1 MIAFSKV
8 ALLIAFMAVSA
19 GVSAEVLPPKGEN
32 ALKKCWSL
40 EPEAEKEVDEMR
52 RLARNYRPRLA
63 RTRFFPRAQLK
74 YGLQRADFLHRW
86 YDRPLHQNSSWAKTA
101 DPARIIHPEAWKKT
115 VEDVK
120 LGGMDG
126 LAVCTALSRCD
137 EVIPMSVA
145 PGGELPI
152 LVELPYA
159 YADKG
164 LESHMKAAET
174 ALKMPNSF
182 RIGGRVVLTRYPA
195 IKENGLDFAEK
206 LRRSLEAKFGPDKF
220 IVMFYIEPFGT
231 RPADKPLTAAQ
242 LQGAREHLR
251 RCLRK
256 MDGILV
262 TGWDIYYPRRY
273 GAAFER
279 EVLVPLYQSVLA
291 EPEFAGK
298 KYLGITITP
307 GHENCYRWSYDIDSQ
322 GTRTLVERM
331 KTMVTLKPDFI
342 IGCEWDEQNEN
353 TFFRPT
359 VANGF
364 THQRIMRHFADSFAG
379 KSPSLFPGDS
389 PDVPNLTVS
398 YRRSLIAGEPIEV
411 EVLNIPDG
419 SFKGESFRCR
429 FRWLDLKGRTVKKYP
444 SATLGADSLDSV
456 FFVSPV
462 TELVSANRVLIP
474 SLEVETSGGGKF
486 TFGHDFWPLDLN
498 AARALDTKWVKH
510 SLRERP
516 KKTLGALRAS
526 KTADGRWNV
535 EGGFRSPCPVRSV
548 EVLRG
553 PDTVYMFDPKAK
565 DRRGMEIIKIAW
577 QARGNAPRSLSPSGT
592 VRFVNASGVEIITG
606 KGRGRKP
613 LADGWEIDRALY
625 CNWAVELFA
634 AVPEA
639 AADTA
644 EVVVDLKPVFGNL
657 RFKVKDI
664 LEKQVV
670 GVAGPAG
677 GNLVLSREFSQLSIP
692 EPCNVQTGRF
702 SFCAGPLGKSEVLRM
717 RIIDER
723 GRVWRGGAAVLGQNG
738 GGKRTIAV
746 YERDDDSVTELT
758 VDANRI
764 EEAEYR
770 FDPLRGSVVWGGS
783 SRDFGGIFGGAATMV
798 IGFGQGESNYGDTL
812 TRYITGKEF
821 DALENA
827 PEYAEGPEGLTA
839 LRFDG
844 SDYLM
849 LPQQLAP
856 KFAGFEISLDV
867 SPDGIEGE
875 ETLVDGGYQ
884 AYSIFLR
891 DGVPEAR
898 MWLLKPNVR
907 GPSRLS
913 VGKWSKVKL
922 VYDLKKVQIFV
933 DGKAGV
939 AVPHTGCQFQSRYTA
954 VGAANRR
961 LKFFRGRIA
970 NLQFRLR

>member
-1 MIAFSKV
+1 
-8 ALLIAFMAVSA
+8 MAVSA
-19 GVSAEVLPPKGEN
+19 GVSAEALPSRGEN

-52 RLARNYRPRLA
+52 RLARNYRPRVD
-63 RTRFFPRAQLK
+63 RTHIFSRAQLK
-74 YGLQRADFLHRW
+74 YGLQRTDFIHRW

-101 DPARIIHPEAWKKT
+101 NPARIIHPEAWKKT

-137 EVIPMSVA
+137 EVIPMSVSS
-145 PGGELPI
+145 GGELPI

-206 LRRSLEAKFGPDKF
+206 LRRSLDAKFGPGKF

-279 EVLVPLYQSVLA
+279 GVLLPLYQSVLA

-298 KYLGITITP
+298 KYLGMTVTP

-331 KTMVTLKPDFI
+331 KTMAVLRPVFI

-364 THQRIMRHFADSFAG
+364 THQRIIRHFADSFAG
-379 KSPSLFPGDS
+379 REHSIFPGDS
-389 PDVPNLTVS
+389 PCVPNLVVS

-419 SFKGESFRCR
+419 TFKGESFRCR
-429 FRWLDLKGRTVKKYP
+429 FRWLDLNGRTVKEYRP
-444 SATLGADSLDSV
+444 AALGADSLGSV

-474 SLEVETSGGGKF
+474 SLEIETSGGGKF
-486 TFGHDFWPLDLN
+486 TFGQDFWPLDLN

-510 SLRERP
+510 SLRDRP
-516 KKTLGALRAS
+516 EKTLAALRAS
-526 KTADGRWNV
+526 RTADGGWNV
-535 EGGFRSPCPVRSV
+535 EGRFKSQGLIKSV

-553 PDTVYMFDPKAK
+553 PDTVYMFDPAAK
-565 DRRGMEIIKIAW
+565 DRRGMEIVKIAW
-577 QARGNAPRSLSPSGT
+577 QARGNAPRSLAPSGT
-592 VRFVNASGVEIITG
+592 VRFVNAPGVEIITG

-613 LADGWEIDRALY
+613 LVDGWKMDRALY
-625 CNWAVELFA
+625 CNWATELFA
-634 AVPEA
+634 AVPA
-639 AADTA
+639 AVVDKA
-644 EVVVDLKPVFGNL
+644 EVVVDLSPVFGKL

-664 LEKQVV
+664 LERQIV
-670 GVAGPAG
+670 GVSGPAG
-677 GNLVLSREFSQLSIP
+677 GNLVLSREFSQLSMP
-692 EPCNVQTGRF
+692 EPCNVQTGGF

-717 RIIDER
+717 QIVDDR
-723 GRVWRGGAAVLGQNG
+723 GRVWRGGAVVLGQDSG
-738 GGKRTIAV
+738 RMRTIEV
-746 YERDDDSVTELT
+746 FERDEGSVTKL
-758 VDANRI
+758 RI
-764 EEAEYR
+764 DSSR
-770 FDPLRGSVVWGGS
+770 FDEARYCFDPSRGSVVWGGA

-798 IGFGQGESNYGDTL
+798 TGFGQGESNYGDTL
-812 TRYITGKEF
+812 TRYIMGKEF

-827 PEYAEGPEGLTA
+827 PGYVQGPDGAAA
-839 LRFDG
+839 LCFDG

-849 LPQQLAP
+849 LPQQLVS

-867 SPDGIEGE
+867 CPDSIEGE
-875 ETLVDGGYQ
+875 QTLVDGGYH
-884 AYSIFLR
+884 AYSLFLR

-898 MWLLKPNVR
+898 MWLLKPNAI
-907 GPSRLS
+907 GPSRLES
-913 VGKWSKVKL
+913 GKWSEVKL
-922 VYDLKKVQIFV
+922 VYDLKNVQISV
-933 DGKAGV
+933 DGIDGV
-939 AVPHTGCQFQSRYTA
+939 AVPHSGCQFQARYTA
-954 VGAANRR
+954 VGAANRMLR
-961 LKFFRGRIA
+961 FFRGRIA
-970 NLQFRLR
+970 NLRFRLK